1 MSSVTDDAEA
11 EMNVSSDT
19 DRESSGESQSSSS
32 VESVTRRTDAVER
45 SSDEQIPAET
55 REVVLDRDGHRCQ
68 LCGAAGVEAGGTAVL
83 HVHHKEYNPEVCD
96 VHDAEN
102 LISLCRRCHNWTH
115 KRPSTSEVPVELSE
129 DVDAVL
135 LEHDY
140 EILQVAA
147 SHGPLSTSELVD
159 ELTAELSSLA
169 VRERLWLLMGLDNVC
184 ESQETRVLDQDV
196 KTGDWGLPAQIT
208 RSERGRI
215 PEDSQTLIQ
224 RVEDERVRRALDRG
238 CSRKEVADVL
248 DIHPRTTRYKERR
261 ARAYAFPLDAFTNHG
276 RPAVESTDAGTESD
290 GEPDDDVAGEVDAD
304 VESSSDAGAD
314 QQQRLQTVVSTRSG
328 ESASHCDEEAKSTPQ
343 ARSDKPPA
351 GGDSDDSG
359 LGSVGRLRS
368 ACSVNEQA
376 LVEVLDDGE
385 VEAVSD
391 VEQIDVNEIPPQIR
405 SMVETLAAK
414 LDSQN
419 SPEGGES
426 RLVDS

>member
-1 MSSVTDDAEA
+1 MSSVTEDAEA
-11 EMNVSSDT
+11 EMDASSDT

-32 VESVTRRTDAVER
+32 VGSVTRRTDAVKR

-55 REVVLDRDGHRCQ
+55 REFVLDRDGHRCQ
-68 LCGAAGVEAGGTAVL
+68 LCSAAGIEAGGTAVL

-147 SHGPLSTSELVD
+147 AHGPLSTSELVD

-184 ESQETRVLDQDV
+184 ESQKTRVLDQDV
-196 KTGDWGLPAQIT
+196 KTGKWGLPAQIS

-238 CSRKEVADVL
+238 CSRDEVADVL

-276 RPAVESTDAGTESD
+276 RPAGESIDAGTESD
-290 GEPDDDVAGEVDAD
+290 GEPDDEAAGEEDTD
-304 VESSSDAGAD
+304 VETSSDASV
-314 QQQRLQTVVSTRSG
+314 QQHRLRTVVSDRGG
-328 ESASHCDEEAKSTPQ
+328 ESESPRRKVVEGESKV
-343 ARSDKPPA
+343 RSDESR
-351 GGDSDDSG
+351 DEFERDDSQ
-359 LGSVGRLRS
+359 LGGGSGVES
-368 ACSVNEQA
+368 ASVNEQV
-376 LVEVLDDGE
+376 LVEVLDDGKLEE
-385 VEAVSD
+385 VGDVGQIAVD
-391 VEQIDVNEIPPQIR
+391 EIPSEIR

-414 LDSQN
+414 LDAEDSL
-419 SPEGGES
+419 SGGENH
-426 RLVDS
+426 LVDS